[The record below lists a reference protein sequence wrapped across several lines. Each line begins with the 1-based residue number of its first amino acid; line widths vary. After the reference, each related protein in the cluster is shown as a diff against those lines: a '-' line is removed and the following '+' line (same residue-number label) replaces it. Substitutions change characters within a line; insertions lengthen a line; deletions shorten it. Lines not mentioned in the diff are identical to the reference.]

1 MNLKEYYKNRLN
13 ELMEQQA
20 RLPSLEKDTGDRSYD
35 SIENIRA
42 GAEFG
47 ANTQANSDDKKIK
60 VYTGGLVQKPLTPQY
75 GTPNAKA
82 RNKSSGNPKFTPGL

>member
-20 RLPSLEKDTGDRSYD
+20 RLPSLEKDTIDRSYD

-42 GAEFG
+42 G
-47 ANTQANSDDKKIK
+47 NTPANSADKKIK

-82 RNKSSGNPKFTPGL
+82 RNKSSGNPTFTPGL

>member
-20 RLPSLEKDTGDRSYD
+20 RLPSLEKDTGDHSYD

-47 ANTQANSDDKKIK
+47 ANTQANSADKKIK
-60 VYTGGLVQKPLTPQY
+60 VYTGGLIQKPLSYQ